1 MKSLQKWVLLVLA
14 SPLLV
19 LANSVHPV
27 FRSFEPSSLLGG
39 SSLLHENLDPESS
52 AASGNI
58 LDNGDFESGD
68 GSLGGW
74 SCSNCHCSVEQFQVP
89 WNHYL
94 AVTERSNIYG
104 GPWQIIGSEHL
115 TDEKNLQFAF
125 NFTMASSTAAL
136 AEWKIRVTTEEGDV
150 KYFLLTSD
158 EFGEGWNAYFHFIN
172 LPRQVVGAREVKLYL
187 EVTPDADFDLDDI
200 VMQVVDAGDW
210 ESEANERIDR
220 LRKRDVTI
228 QVTIEGTDS
237 PSELTLEVD
246 QTDHLFPFGTA
257 VKSDKIAACW
267 DAKEDTPYCSFVRE
281 NFKWMVDS
289 YRMKWRPSEPNQGQ
303 LETEVPDKMI
313 SWASEAGKTVR
324 GHSLLWAKRS
334 NNPDWVQDM
343 FGEDFVQAV
352 TDRVTFAVQH
362 FDGQVPHWDVINE
375 MVDEGAENHTFYLDH
390 SGDPLIRSKMF
401 KLAKSLS
408 PETLFFVNDYGI
420 ILDKYNRFGLYQ
432 QQIRDLLAEGAPI
445 DAIGVQAHIGGE
457 DLVDVVRIKH
467 HVDLLWEEF
476 KLPIWVTEFDWNGN
490 GNADWGDHSV
500 HAEQLENFYRLMFS
514 HEGVEGILMWRLD
527 IIDEM
532 SGEPNKAGLEF
543 IRLTQEEWRSSQLI
557 SSKVLSSNK
566 RDKVS
571 DKVSS
576 RSETS
581 EVVSDKY
588 EHRSTATFAF
598 RGFMGDYRLRLLH
611 GSESYGTFE
620 MVVRDDVNLQCTLGQ
635 DQQLIC

>member
-1 MKSLQKWVLLVLA
+1 M
-14 SPLLV
+14 
-19 LANSVHPV
+19 
-27 FRSFEPSSLLGG
+27 G
-39 SSLLHENLDPESS
+39 
-52 AASGNI
+52 
-58 LDNGDFESGD
+58 
-68 GSLGGW
+68 
-74 SCSNCHCSVEQFQVP
+74 
-89 WNHYL
+89 
-94 AVTERSNIYG
+94 
-104 GPWQIIGSEHL
+104 
-115 TDEKNLQFAF
+115 
-125 NFTMASSTAAL
+125 
-136 AEWKIRVTTEEGDV
+136 TEEGDV

-158 EFGEGWNAYFHFIN
+158 EFGDGWNGYFHFIN
-172 LPRQVVGAREVKLYL
+172 LPREVVGSREVKLYL
-187 EVTPDADFDLDDI
+187 EVTPEADFDMDDI
-200 VMQVVDAGDW
+200 FLQVVDAGNW

-228 QVTIEGTDS
+228 EVIVEGTDN
-237 PSELTLEVD
+237 PSDLTLEVE
-246 QTDHLFPFGTA
+246 QTEHFFPFGTA

-267 DAKEDTPYCSFVRE
+267 DSKEDTPYCSFVRE
-281 NFKWMVDS
+281 NFNWMVDS

-352 TDRVTFAVQH
+352 TERVTFGVQH

-408 PETLFFVNDYGI
+408 PKTLFFVNDYGI
-420 ILDKYNRFGLYQ
+420 ILDKYNRFELYQ

-445 DAIGVQAHIGGE
+445 DAIGLQAHIGGE
-457 DLVDVVRIKH
+457 DLVDVVRIKYH
-467 HVDLLWEEF
+467 IDLLWEEF

-527 IIDEM
+527 IMDEL
-532 SGEPNKAGLEF
+532 SGEPNKAGLEY
-543 IRLTQEEWRSSQLI
+543 IRLTQEEWRSSQII
-557 SSKVLSSNK
+557 SSKVVAT
-566 RDKVS
+566 DKMSVKDNIS
-571 DKVSS
+571 ATDKM
-576 RSETS
+576 SET
-581 EVVSDKY
+581 DKDL
-588 EHRSTATFAF
+588 TTNKDKLKATFAF
-598 RGFMGDYRLRLLH
+598 RGFMGNYRLRLLQGPEEIGTLEMNVH
-611 GSESYGTFE
+611 GN
-620 MVVRDDVNLQCTLGQ
+620 VNLQCNLVE
-635 DQQLIC
+635 DQQLVC